1 MQGSR
6 GLVSGFMISRKILQH
21 KTGHEISCVRK
32 APVGVTWVCGV
43 RMAVQFVGRGGGG
56 YKAGKRLIR
65 QRQVF

>member
-6 GLVSGFMISRKILQH
+6 RLVSGFMISQRILEH

-43 RMAVQFVGRGGGG
+43 CMAVQFVGRGGGD
-56 YKAGKRLIR
+56 YEAGKRLIR